1 MIVVGDG
8 IKVFPHY
15 SAETM
20 FLMNIPLVYARSYK
34 MKVNGGYLL
43 TDF

>member
-1 MIVVGDG
+1 MIVVG
-8 IKVFPHY
+8 VFIEYPLHY
-15 SAETM
+15 LAESM
-20 FLMNIPLVYARSYK
+20 FLIWFPLVYARSYK